1 MGVADEPGSWLHF
14 LHVVAAMVWVGGGV
28 VLSLSA
34 MRART
39 GDAHTLTDFAR
50 TLSYVG
56 LRVMMPAV
64 IVVLVTGV
72 WMVLA
77 GSEFKF
83 SELWVLLGLGLF
95 ALAFLIGGVYLSR
108 VGIQLERAAGPDST
122 SATTGVAALL
132 DRWLIGYAAVLLV
145 LLVAVWDMV
154 FKPGH

>member
-1 MGVADEPGSWLHF
+1 MSLDLWLHF
-14 LHVVAAMVWVGGGV
+14 LHVVSAMVWVGGGV
-28 VLSLSA
+28 MLSLFA
-34 MRART
+34 LRARN
-39 GDAHTLTDFAR
+39 GDSRTLSEFAR

-83 SELWVLLGLGLF
+83 SQLWVLLGLGLF

-108 VGIQLERAAGPDST
+108 VGIQLERAAGSDSGSGT
-122 SATTGVAALL
+122 AGLASLL
-132 DRWLIGYAAVLLV
+132 NRWLVGYGVVLVVLV
-145 LLVAVWDMV
+145 VAVWDMV
-154 FKPGH
+154 FKPGL